1 MRRLSSHGNH
11 VMHTCSQDT
20 KFLKSTDG
28 PHTATPLGLLT
39 RGYRRV
45 SPMRRRIYLFHK
57 CLARNRSLGNRIF
70 MNENGGEEFGSKQA
84 GLKSIIYIHNVC
96 ISRSQIPSPVYTGSV
111 LCGFLGLG
119 GGAFWLITCLSAHWS
134 VRVRCTLFGCH
145 RRSVYLFP
153 FIYVCRLDY
162 LCSTLYSCIDIRS
175 VSCFALPSFRSSE
188 VC

>member
-45 SPMRRRIYLFHK
+45 SPMRRRILLFHK
-57 CLARNRSLGNRIF
+57 CLASNRSLGNWIF

-84 GLKSIIYIHNVC
+84 GLKSIIHIHNIC
-96 ISRSQIPSPVYTGSV
+96 ISRSQVLNAKDSASLFCWTQSSCCMAGNGAHHRDEISPSRTLGSTSD
-111 LCGFLGLG
+111 LWECLRDE
-119 GGAFWLITCLSAHWS
+119 GATEPLT
-134 VRVRCTLFGCH
+134 RVRCYWW
-145 RRSVYLFP
+145 SW
-153 FIYVCRLDY
+153 
-162 LCSTLYSCIDIRS
+162 CSW
-175 VSCFALPSFRSSE
+175 
-188 VC
+188 